1 MKYKELKNK
10 SGVELKKILTDLR
23 NSLLEMRFKV
33 SSNQLKNIREIRK
46 TKKTISQVL
55 FLLGLKNKE
64 LKNVKKNN
72 ESEDNNK

>member
-55 FLLGLKNKE
+55 FLLGLKDKE
-64 LKNVKKNN
+64 LKSVKKNN